1 MKTLILIRHA
11 KSSWDVP
18 VSDKDRELILS
29 GIKNIKSVATMA
41 KSMLPKNFIIWSS
54 TAKRA
59 MQTATIF
66 CETASIQTKN
76 IIYKDGLY
84 TFNANDLHQIISK
97 CDNQISD
104 LIIFGHNSAITDFAN
119 HFGDQYIDNVPTAG
133 FVLLNFN
140 EKNWANITKG
150 KIIKTIFPK
159 EI

>member
-18 VSDKDRELILS
+18 VSDKDRELTQSGVQNITTVAQLAESIL
-29 GIKNIKSVATMA
+29 
-41 KSMLPKNFIIWSS
+41 PRNFTIWCS
-54 TAKRA
+54 TAQRA

-66 CETASIQTKN
+66 CETASILTKN

-84 TFNANDLHQIISK
+84 TFNANDLQQIISK
-97 CDNQISD
+97 CDDQIND
-104 LIIFGHNSAITDFAN
+104 LIIFGHNSANTDFAN
-119 HFGDQYIDNVPTAG
+119 HFGDKYIDNVPTAG
-133 FVLLNFN
+133 FVLLNFD